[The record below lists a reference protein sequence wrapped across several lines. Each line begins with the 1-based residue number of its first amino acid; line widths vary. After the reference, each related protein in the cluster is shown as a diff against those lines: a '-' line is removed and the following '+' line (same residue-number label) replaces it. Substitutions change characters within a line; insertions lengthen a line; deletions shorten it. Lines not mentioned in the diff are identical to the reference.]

1 MNNISIYINKAT
13 DGYVAEL
20 QFGDSMSSV
29 YFIATNHDD
38 LLRKV
43 SNYIN
48 TLEDLETE

>member
-1 MNNISIYINKAT
+1 MNNLTIYINKAT
-13 DGYVAEL
+13 DGFVAEL
-20 QFGDSMSSV
+20 RLADTDDSV

-48 TLEDLETE
+48 TLEDLEIS